1 MLPRGCSSVLSI
13 GLTDTSWLNLLASL
27 LQLVFV
33 VTGGGFDFNTP
44 AAYLPSYSAKRQLAF
59 TPNLA
64 FPAAKLALLR
74 QDFQEVPLL
83 V

>member
-1 MLPRGCSSVLSI
+1 MHLRGGSTVLCV
-13 GLTDTSWLNLLASL
+13 GLTNASWLKLLASL
-27 LQLVFV
+27 LQLVYV
-33 VTGGGFDFNTP
+33 VTGGGFNFNTP

-59 TPNLA
+59 TPNVAFLA
-64 FPAAKLALLR
+64 TKLALLG